1 MAINFDRSIKNQ
13 AMNTRMLLAGLA
25 AGIVAFLLGWLLFGI
40 LLMGYFE
47 SNTLSYEGLMKS
59 EEEFNYLGMLLA
71 NILTGIL
78 IAWLLWRMGV
88 TSIGKGLSDGFT
100 IGLLIYGSM
109 ALYYYS
115 MMNWYTGIM
124 PMVVEILANS
134 LWTAVIGGVAATV
147 LGAGRKASVAS
158 A

>member
-1 MAINFDRSIKNQ
+1 
-13 AMNTRMLLAGLA
+13 MLLAGLA

>member
-1 MAINFDRSIKNQ
+1 
-13 AMNTRMLLAGLA
+13 MLLAGLA

-134 LWTAVIGGVAATV
+134 LWTAVIGGVAAAV

>member
-134 LWTAVIGGVAATV
+134 LWTAVIGGVAAAV

>member
-109 ALYYYS
+109 AL
-115 MMNWYTGIM
+115 
-124 PMVVEILANS
+124 
-134 LWTAVIGGVAATV
+134 
-147 LGAGRKASVAS
+147 
-158 A
+158 